1 MNKVMQLSDKVPQF
15 PEYVRV
21 KRKGHR
27 GALGVSFK
35 DGDLIARTRSEKITN
50 TGRVTATFIP
60 VHLTVSDLNRHY
72 ELLDPIKIDGKK
84 YLW

>member
-1 MNKVMQLSDKVPQF
+1 MNKVMQLLDKVPQF

-21 KRKGHR
+21 KRKGYR
-27 GALGVSFK
+27 GSLCVSFK

-50 TGRVTATFIP
+50 TGRVTVAFIP
-60 VHLTVSDLNRHY
+60 VHLTVNELNRHY
-72 ELLDPIKIDGKK
+72 ELLDPIEINGKK